1 MDQFLGDSS
10 APILVVV
17 NRFRVAEHEVHD
29 FVTDSRVALATLAQ
43 STGFIDGVIAQS
55 TDEADLRMIST
66 RWVNVGSY
74 RRALSRFEVKISAIP
89 LLSTAI
95 NESSAYEVVQFI
107 ADGLTGDVASGR
119 AADADVIG
127 LGHASAPVVRPIQS

>member
-1 MDQFLGDSS
+1 MDQFLEDSS

-17 NRFRVAEHEVHD
+17 NRFRVAEHEAASFASD
-29 FVTDSRVALATLAQ
+29 ARVALATLAQ
-43 STGFIDGVIAQS
+43 SVGFIDGVLAQS

-66 RWVNVGSY
+66 RWINVGSY

-95 NESSAYEVVQFI
+95 DESSAFEAVQFI
-107 ADGLTGDVASGR
+107 ADGLTRDVASGR

-127 LGHASAPVVRPIQS
+127 LGHASAPVVPPIQS

>member
-1 MDQFLGDSS
+1 MDQFLNDSS

-17 NRFRVAEHEVHD
+17 NRFRVAEHEASD
-29 FVTDSRVALATLAQ
+29 FATDSRVALATLAE
-43 STGFIDGVIAQS
+43 SVGFIDGVIAQS

-66 RWVNVGSY
+66 RWINVGSY

-95 NESSAYEVVQFI
+95 DESSAYEAVQII
-107 ADGLTGDVASGR
+107 ADGHTNDVASGR

-127 LGHASAPVVRPIQS
+127 LGHASAPVVPPIHS

>member
-1 MDQFLGDSS
+1 MDDSS

-17 NRFRVAEHEVHD
+17 NRFRVAEHEAAD
-29 FVTDSRVALATLAQ
+29 FAGEARVALATLAQ
-43 STGFIDGVIAQS
+43 SLGFIDGVIAQS

-66 RWVNVGSY
+66 RWINVGSY
-74 RRALSRFEVKISAIP
+74 RRALSRFEVKISSIP

-95 NESSAYEVVQFI
+95 DESSAYEAVQVI
-107 ADGLTGDVASGR
+107 ADGHTREVASGR

-127 LGHASAPVVRPIQS
+127 LGHASAPVVPPIQT